1 MEKKESWST
10 VGVEGTVLKS
20 QGEEKQPTDSINLIN
35 IIVVKL
41 LFQIPPHLP
50 ELSVLLLEI
59 LLILRSIKLLSAL
72 VNLRGICSAVQVHI

>member
-35 IIVVKL
+35 IIVVANYYFKSRLTCLNCPYFFSKSYLSCAASNFCL
-41 LFQIPPHLP
+41 L
-50 ELSVLLLEI
+50 
-59 LLILRSIKLLSAL
+59 
-72 VNLRGICSAVQVHI
+72 